1 MKKETFYF
9 SHDYSC
15 INDPKIQALIGKF
28 GARGYGIF
36 WRIVEMLHEDPEHKL
51 SLKPYVLEAIGSL
64 FKEDVK
70 TIKTVIDYSINTC
83 ELFQKKEGYIY
94 SDRVLQNL
102 EKRNKIKRARSEAGK
117 KSAIARS
124 QQSLTS
130 VKQNPTKENKINKSK
145 VNNSSINYNDL
156 LTFFNYIFKKNNR
169 VFADSV
175 KSKFSARLK
184 EGYTIINIR
193 TAMSK
198 ASKDQFHKDN
208 GYKYCTLEYFSRSAT
223 IDKFGFNTQEQKYVP
238 TR

>member
-28 GARGYGIF
+28 GAKGYGIF

-51 SLKPYVLEAIGSL
+51 SLKPYVLEAIASL
-64 FKEDVK
+64 FKED
-70 TIKTVIDYSINTC
+70 IKIIKAVIDYSIETC
-83 ELFQKKEGYIY
+83 ELFQKEEGYIY
-94 SDRVLQNL
+94 SDRVLENL
-102 EKRNKIKRARSEAGK
+102 EKRNKIKKARSEAGK

-124 QQSLTS
+124 QQKLTS
-130 VKQNPTKENKINKSK
+130 VNQNVTKESKGKESK
-145 VNNSSINYNDL
+145 VKVNSINYNEL
-156 LTFFNYIFKKNNR
+156 LTFFNSIFNKNNR

-175 KSKFSARLK
+175 KAKFSARLK

-208 GYKYCTLEYFSRSAT
+208 SFKYCNLEYFSRSVT
-223 IDKFGFNTQEQKYVP
+223 IDKFGFNTKQQKYVP